1 MTVSHRR
8 PRRRLFALLPVVALT
23 LVLAPT
29 PAAVAPARAVTGI
42 TTVAQAE
49 ARLVVEIDQER
60 VKAGLVPLQ
69 VDRTLMA
76 IARGRSRDMVAR
88 GYFGHVDPDGRTYA
102 DRLAASG
109 LVSYRSGETIA
120 RDHYP
125 TLLYSV
131 AITRYQWMHS
141 APHRAILLSSAF
153 NYVGVGLAVASDGR
167 HVWTA
172 VFSRSPDHTG
182 ARATGGTARLGTVV
196 SGRRMVTIPIRAADV
211 RLQALTAGLRDVQVQ
226 RRVDGGRWVSL
237 GWTTATSLR
246 KSLTVR
252 HRYDFRFRAR
262 DRAGN
267 IGAWSRVV
275 TVRP

>member
-1 MTVSHRR
+1 MA
-8 PRRRLFALLPVVALT
+8 ALAMLLAVA
-23 LVLAPT
+23 PF
-29 PAAVAPARAVTGI
+29 AVAPASAVTTI
-42 TTVAQAE
+42 STVSQAE
-49 ARLVVEIDQER
+49 ARLLTEIGQER

-69 VDRTLMA
+69 ADRTLMA
-76 IARGRSRDMVAR
+76 IARARSADMVSR

-109 LVSYRSGETIA
+109 LTSYRSGETLA

-131 AITRYQWMHS
+131 AITRYQWMQS
-141 APHRAILLSSAF
+141 APHRAILLSSTF
-153 NYVGVGLAVASDGR
+153 NYVGVGLAVAPDGR

-182 ARATGGTARLGTVV
+182 ARASAGTPRLGSVV
-196 SGRRMVTIPIRAADV
+196 SGRRTATIPIRAADV
-211 RLQALTAGLRDVQVQ
+211 RLQALTAGLRAVQVM

-237 GWTTATSLR
+237 GWTSATSLR
-246 KSLTVR
+246 TSLAVR

-267 IGAWSRVV
+267 VGSWSSVV